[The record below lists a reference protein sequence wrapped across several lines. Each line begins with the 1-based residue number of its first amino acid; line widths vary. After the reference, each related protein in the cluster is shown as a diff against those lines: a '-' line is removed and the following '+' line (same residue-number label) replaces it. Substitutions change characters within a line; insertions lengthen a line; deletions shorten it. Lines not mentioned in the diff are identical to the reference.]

1 MKIKSLMIVNPV
13 TVTENTS
20 IQNAI
25 ELMKE
30 KGFRH
35 LPVVL
40 KEMKLKGF
48 ITLSDLKQGLIPAM
62 VGDLTLSDLMITDPI
77 TVAPDDDLETAA
89 RLIYE
94 HKISGMPVVVND
106 KLVGIITESD
116 ILRAFI
122 DMMGILTGGSRLDVA
137 VGDQPEAFNHVVEII
152 REQGGEIVNIGM
164 TAQQSS
170 RRVYTF
176 RLSTQKTTAIEK
188 SLVKAGFQVLK
199 DRD

>member
-13 TVTENTS
+13 AVTENTS

-35 LPVVL
+35 LPVVS

-62 VGDLTLSDLMITDPI
+62 VGDLTLLDLMIIDPI

-137 VGDQPEAFNHVVEII
+137 VGDQPEAFNQVVEII

>member
-1 MKIKSLMIVNPV
+1 MKIKSLMITSPV
-13 TVTENTS
+13 TVTENAS
-20 IQNAI
+20 IQKAI

-35 LPVVL
+35 LPVVT
-40 KEMKLKGF
+40 KGMKLKGF
-48 ITLSDLKQGLIPAM
+48 VTLSNLKQGLIPAM

-94 HKISGMPVVVND
+94 HKISGMPVVKND
-106 KLVGIITESD
+106 KVVGIITESD

-137 VGDQPEAFNHVVEII
+137 VGDEPEAFNQAVELI
-152 REQGGEIVNIGM
+152 RGQGGEIVNIGM

-176 RLSTQKTTAIEK
+176 RLSTLKTAAIEK
-188 SLVKAGFQVLK
+188 ALAKAGFQILK
-199 DRD
+199 DKD

>member
-1 MKIKSLMIVNPV
+1 MKIKSLMITSPV
-13 TVTENTS
+13 TVTENAS
-20 IQNAI
+20 IQKAI

-35 LPVVL
+35 LPVVT
-40 KEMKLKGF
+40 KGMKLKGF
-48 ITLSDLKQGLIPAM
+48 VTLSNLKQGLIPAM

-94 HKISGMPVVVND
+94 HKISGMPVVKND
-106 KLVGIITESD
+106 KVVGIITESD

-137 VGDQPEAFNHVVEII
+137 VGDEPEAFNQAVELI
-152 REQGGEIVNIGM
+152 RGQGGEIINIGM

-176 RLSTQKTTAIEK
+176 RLTTLKTTAIEK
-188 SLVKAGFQVLK
+188 ALAKAGFQILK
-199 DRD
+199 DKD

>member
-20 IQNAI
+20 IQKAI

-35 LPVVL
+35 LPVVS

-137 VGDQPEAFNHVVEII
+137 VGDQPEAFNQVVEII

>member
-35 LPVVL
+35 LPVVS

-137 VGDQPEAFNHVVEII
+137 VGDQPEAFNQVVEII

-188 SLVKAGFQVLK
+188 SLVKSGFQVLK

>member
-35 LPVVL
+35 LPVVS

-137 VGDQPEAFNHVVEII
+137 VGDQPEAFNQVVEII

-188 SLVKAGFQVLK
+188 SLIKAGFQVLK

>member
-1 MKIKSLMIVNPV
+1 VNPV

-35 LPVVL
+35 LPVVS

-137 VGDQPEAFNHVVEII
+137 VGDQPEAFNQVVEII

>member
-1 MKIKSLMIVNPV
+1 MKIKSLMISNPV
-13 TVTENTS
+13 TVTDSAS
-20 IQNAI
+20 IQHAI

-35 LPVVL
+35 LPIVS

-48 ITLSDLKQGLIPAM
+48 VTLSDLKQGLIPAM
-62 VGDLTLSDLMITDPI
+62 LGNVTLKDLMITDPI
-77 TVAPDDDLETAA
+77 SVGPDDDLETAA

-94 HKISGMPVVVND
+94 HKISGMPVVKSN

-122 DMMGILTGGSRLDVA
+122 DMMGILTGSSRIEVM
-137 VGDQPEAFNHVVEII
+137 VGAEPEAFNQVVEII
-152 REQGGEIVNIGM
+152 RKQGGEIINIGM

-170 RRVYTF
+170 SRIYTF
-176 RLSTQKTTAIEK
+176 RLSTLKTTAIEK
-188 SLVKAGFQVLK
+188 ALVNAGFQILK
-199 DRD
+199 DKD

>member
-1 MKIKSLMIVNPV
+1 MKIKSLMITNPV
-13 TVTENTS
+13 TVTENAS
-20 IQNAI
+20 IQQAI

-35 LPVVL
+35 LPIVS
-40 KEMKLKGF
+40 KTMKLKGF
-48 ITLSDLKQGLIPAM
+48 VTLADLKQGLIPAM

-77 TVAPDDDLETAA
+77 IVGPDDDLEIAA

-94 HKISGMPVVVND
+94 HKISGMPVVENQ

-122 DMMGILTGGSRLDVA
+122 DMMGILTGGSRLEVM
-137 VGDQPEAFNHVVEII
+137 VGDQPEAFNQAVDLI
-152 REQGGEIVNIGM
+152 RKHGGEIINIGM

-170 RRVYTF
+170 DRVYTF
-176 RLSTQKTTAIEK
+176 RLSTLKTTAIEK
-188 SLVKAGFQVLK
+188 ALVNAGFQILK
-199 DRD
+199 DKD

>member
-1 MKIKSLMIVNPV
+1 MNPV

-35 LPVVL
+35 LPVVS

-137 VGDQPEAFNHVVEII
+137 VGDQPEAFNQVVEII

>member
-35 LPVVL
+35 LPVVS

-62 VGDLTLSDLMITDPI
+62 VGDLTLSDLMIIDPI

-137 VGDQPEAFNHVVEII
+137 VGDQPEAFNQAVEII

-199 DRD
+199 DRE

>member
-35 LPVVL
+35 LPVVS

-137 VGDQPEAFNHVVEII
+137 VGDQPEAFNQAVEII

-199 DRD
+199 DRE

>member
-1 MKIKSLMIVNPV
+1 MKIKSLMITSPV
-13 TVTENTS
+13 TVSENAS

-35 LPVVL
+35 LPVVT
-40 KEMKLKGF
+40 KGNKLKGF
-48 ITLSDLKQGLIPAM
+48 VTLSNLKQGLIPAM

-94 HKISGMPVVVND
+94 HKISGMPVVKND
-106 KLVGIITESD
+106 KVVGIITESD

-137 VGDQPEAFNHVVEII
+137 VGDEPKAFNQAVEII
-152 REQGGEIVNIGM
+152 RGQGGEIVNIGM

-170 RRVYTF
+170 QRVYTF
-176 RLSTQKTTAIEK
+176 RLSTLKTATIEK
-188 SLVKAGFQVLK
+188 ALDKAGFQVLK
-199 DRD
+199 DKD

>member
-35 LPVVL
+35 LPVVA

-62 VGDLTLSDLMITDPI
+62 VGDLTLSDLMIIDPI

-137 VGDQPEAFNHVVEII
+137 VGDQPEAFNQVVEVI

-199 DRD
+199 DGE

>member
-1 MKIKSLMIVNPV
+1 MKIKSLMITNPV
-13 TVTENTS
+13 TVTENAS
-20 IQNAI
+20 IQKAI

-35 LPVVL
+35 LPIVT
-40 KEMKLKGF
+40 KGNKLKGLV
-48 ITLSDLKQGLIPAM
+48 TLSDLKQGLIPAM
-62 VGDLTLSDLMITDPI
+62 VGDLTLTDLMIADPI
-77 TVAPDDDLETAA
+77 TVAPDDDIETAA

-94 HKISGMPVVVND
+94 HKISGMPVVKNH

-137 VGDQPEAFNHVVEII
+137 VGDQPEAFNRAVEVI
-152 REQGGEIVNIGM
+152 RNHGGEIINIGM

-170 RRVYTF
+170 CRVYTF
-176 RLSTQKTTAIEK
+176 RLSTLKTSPIEK
-188 SLVKAGFQVLK
+188 ALAKAGFEVLK
-199 DRD
+199 DKD

>member
-1 MKIKSLMIVNPV
+1 MIVNPV

-35 LPVVL
+35 LPVVS

-62 VGDLTLSDLMITDPI
+62 VGDLTLLDLMINDPI

-137 VGDQPEAFNHVVEII
+137 VGDQPEAFNQVVEII

>member
-35 LPVVL
+35 LPVVS

-62 VGDLTLSDLMITDPI
+62 VGDLTLSDLMIIDPI

-137 VGDQPEAFNHVVEII
+137 VGDQPEAFNQVVEII

-199 DRD
+199 DGD